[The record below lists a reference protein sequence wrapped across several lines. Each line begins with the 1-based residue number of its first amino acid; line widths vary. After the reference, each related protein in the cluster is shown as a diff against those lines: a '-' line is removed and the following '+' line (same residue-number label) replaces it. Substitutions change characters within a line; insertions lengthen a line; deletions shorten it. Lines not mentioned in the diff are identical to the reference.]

1 MQPDGILLAAD
12 YRHGLV
18 RIDPATGATSA
29 VLQTVISESF
39 KGLNDLT
46 LHDDESIL
54 FTDQG
59 QTGLQDPTGRVW
71 RLHKDGR
78 LDKLIATGPS
88 PNGLVLN
95 TAQTHL
101 YVAMTRSCEV
111 WRFLLAPRRRGRQ
124 GAVLRTRPRRA
135 SSAPT
140 GWRWTRADRLYIANP
155 GHGCV
160 WVIDPH
166 GVPLYRIQSTAGR
179 MTTNCALTPDERSL
193 VITESE
199 TGSNPDRGGSPT
211 MTQSGMTQPVI
222 TQSGITGEFVS
233 ICEVGPR
240 DGLQIAKTRMTTDDK
255 VRWIASI
262 AAAGVQEIEVG
273 SFVPPR
279 VIPQLADTP
288 EIVAQ
293 VLAALPGLT
302 VQALAPNLRGVQN
315 AYNAGVH
322 KISIPVSVSEGHSR
336 ANLNRTPAQSIEM
349 MREVM
354 DWLKAQPRKVP
365 VVAGASTAFGCS
377 IDGVVTT
384 AQTVAMCKGLAD
396 AGVDQIMLA
405 DTVGYAHPAQIKEV
419 VRATRE
425 AIGPVLYG
433 LHLHDTCGLGIAN
446 ALAGLEEGIRA
457 FDSCL
462 AGLGGC
468 PYAPGASG
476 NVVTE
481 DLVFMLESMG
491 FTTGIDL
498 PRSCSKRAR
507 CCTTACRRSRCTA
520 RCRRPAFRRR
530 FAKRPER
537 RRTVTA

>member
-1 MQPDGILLAAD
+1 M
-12 YRHGLV
+12 
-18 RIDPATGATSA
+18 S
-29 VLQTVISESF
+29 
-39 KGLNDLT
+39 
-46 LHDDESIL
+46 
-54 FTDQG
+54 
-59 QTGLQDPTGRVW
+59 
-71 RLHKDGR
+71 
-78 LDKLIATGPS
+78 
-88 PNGLVLN
+88 
-95 TAQTHL
+95 
-101 YVAMTRSCEV
+101 
-111 WRFLLAPRRRGRQ
+111 
-124 GAVLRTRPRRA
+124 
-135 SSAPT
+135 
-140 GWRWTRADRLYIANP
+140 
-155 GHGCV
+155 
-160 WVIDPH
+160 
-166 GVPLYRIQSTAGR
+166 
-179 MTTNCALTPDERSL
+179 
-193 VITESE
+193 
-199 TGSNPDRGGSPT
+199 
-211 MTQSGMTQPVI
+211 
-222 TQSGITGEFVS
+222 EFVS

-262 AAAGVQEIEVG
+262 AAAGVKEIEVG

-288 EIVAQ
+288 EVVAR
-293 VLAALPGLT
+293 VLATVPGVT

-336 ANLNRTPAQSIEM
+336 ANLNRTPAQSVEM
-349 MREVM
+349 MKEIM

-384 AQTVAMCKGLAD
+384 AQTVALAKGLAD
-396 AGVDQIMLA
+396 AGVDELMLA

-433 LHLHDTCGLGIAN
+433 LHLHDTCGLGVAN

-491 FTTGIDL
+491 FRTGIDL
-498 PRSCSKRAR
+498 PKLLEAR
-507 CCTTACRRSRCTA
+507 KVLRQAL
-520 RCRRPAFRRR
+520 PAEPMQGQMPKAGIPPTFRK
-530 FAKRPER
+530 A
-537 RRTVTA
+537 A